1 MMLATPQY
9 EKGNLYQVPITDLR
23 PDPDQPRKVIDPV
36 ALEDLK
42 ASIRELGILTPLL
55 FRVGEEGW
63 LIIVAGERRYEAA
76 KALGMTTVP
85 GICVEGNF
93 AEIALVENLQR
104 QDLTAVEEA
113 EALQRLMTQESYT
126 QEQLG
131 SIVGKARTTV
141 NEILSINRLPLE
153 IRDACRGDH
162 QISRRTL
169 IEIARRKQERGML
182 SAWAAYQASLEKE
195 KTPRQQK
202 DPNDPE
208 TFLALLEK
216 TGEKIDAIDTALWDE
231 ETLARLNEAVTTLR
245 ERLSVRFPEENPG
258 ASTDLA

>member
-42 ASIRELGILTPLL
+42 ASIHELGILTPLL
-55 FRVGEEGW
+55 FRVDAGHDPISSEIGIVSQVPTGW

-76 KALGMTTVP
+76 KALGMTAVP

-141 NEILSINRLPLE
+141 GDILTLNKLPQQ

-162 QISRRTL
+162 QITRSVL

-182 SAWAAYQASLEKE
+182 SAWAAYQASLEKG

-202 DPNDPE
+202 DP
-208 TFLALLEK
+208 
-216 TGEKIDAIDTALWDE
+216 
-231 ETLARLNEAVTTLR
+231 TTRRRSLR
-245 ERLSVRFPEENPG
+245 FSKNRCEDRNHRHRPLG
-258 ASTDLA
+258 

>member
-1 MMLATPQY
+1 
-9 EKGNLYQVPITDLR
+9 
-23 PDPDQPRKVIDPV
+23 
-36 ALEDLK
+36 
-42 ASIRELGILTPLL
+42 
-55 FRVGEEGW
+55 
-63 LIIVAGERRYEAA
+63 
-76 KALGMTTVP
+76 VP

-141 NEILSINRLPLE
+141 GDILTLNKLPLQ

-162 QISRRTL
+162 QITRSVL

-182 SAWAAYQASLEKE
+182 SAWAAYQASLEKG

-216 TGEKIDAIDTALWDE
+216 TGVKIESIDTASWDE
-231 ETLARLNEAVTTLR
+231 ETLTRLNEAVATLR

-258 ASTDLA
+258 PSTDLA

>member
-9 EKGNLYQVPITDLR
+9 EKGNLYQLSIADLR

-42 ASIRELGILTPLL
+42 ASITQLGILTPLL
-55 FRVGEEGW
+55 FRMGEESW
-63 LIIVAGERRYEAA
+63 LIIVSGERRYQAA
-76 KALGMTTVP
+76 MALGMTIVP

-113 EALQRLMTQESYT
+113 EALKRLMDQQSYT

-131 SIVGKARTTV
+131 GIVGKARTTV

-169 IEIARRKQERGML
+169 IEMASRKQERGML
-182 SAWAAYQASLEKE
+182 TAWAAYQASLEKE

-208 TFLALLEK
+208 TFFTLLEK

-231 ETLARLNEAVTTLR
+231 ETLTRLNEAVATLR
-245 ERLSVRFPEENPG
+245 DRLSARFPEENPG
-258 ASTDLA
+258 ASTGLA